1 MLLHHFSMPQKKL
14 WGSLKGFLATF
25 FVRFHTIFGDE
36 DTIFGDVDFTKPN
49 SPADVFQDYKQ
60 WDRYVF
66 QNVCKKNF
74 EYDFPKMI

>member
-25 FVRFHTIFGDE
+25 FVRFHTIFGDV
-36 DTIFGDVDFTKPN
+36 DTIFGDADFTKPN